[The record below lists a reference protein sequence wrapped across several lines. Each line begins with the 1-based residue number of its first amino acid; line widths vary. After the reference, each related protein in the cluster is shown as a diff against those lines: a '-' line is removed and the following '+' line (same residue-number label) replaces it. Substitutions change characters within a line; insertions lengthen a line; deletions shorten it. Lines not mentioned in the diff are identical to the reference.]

1 MWQCART
8 GAPQIWTFNKTDD
21 SRVESG
27 RWLHDRNLSI
37 TLRANLEVEIGK
49 LEKDK
54 RSLEQE
60 GVAAIEMMPPM
71 FGQLCRSLEQNV

>member
-27 RWLHDRNLSI
+27 RWLHDWNLSI
-37 TLRANLEVEIGK
+37 KLRAKLEVEIGK
-49 LEKDK
+49 LKKDK

-60 GVAAIEMMPPM
+60 GVAAIGLMPP
-71 FGQLCRSLEQNV
+71 NVWSIVQISRTNV